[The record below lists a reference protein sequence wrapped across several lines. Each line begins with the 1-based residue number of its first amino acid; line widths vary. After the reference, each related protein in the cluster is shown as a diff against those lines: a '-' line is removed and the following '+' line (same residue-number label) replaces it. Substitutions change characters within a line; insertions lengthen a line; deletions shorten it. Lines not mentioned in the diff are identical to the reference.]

1 MNRPTALRIRQGAT
15 PQRGSAGILAGKR
28 TRDLSFCARTH
39 SGRRL
44 PIVAGLW
51 LALFLLTAGM
61 ASAQTPSP
69 ALLVL
74 EKADST
80 LAIVDPGTLKIVG
93 RVPAGPDPH
102 EIEASPDGK
111 LAYISNYGGSDSTL
125 HTISVVDVEAQKA
138 LTPIDLGALH
148 SAHGLAWGGGKL
160 YFTAET
166 NKVVGRYDPATHT
179 IDWIIGTGQDRTHM
193 VWVDKSLDRIV
204 TSNVNSGTISIIE
217 QVNQRGPGPPPGAPA
232 APSGVTAPPVT
243 VPGGQT
249 AISTGPRRTWEVISV
264 PSGRGS
270 EGFDVSP
277 DGKEIWAAN
286 AQDATVTIIYV
297 ATIVDFAEGRVSPH
311 RQAAGTF
318 PISVK
323 GANRLKFT
331 LDGKHVFVAGL
342 GGGSTGNVA
351 IVDTTTRKEIKHL
364 DLGGGSAG
372 ILMVPDGTRAF
383 IAVSGAN
390 KVAAIDLK
398 TMEVTGYIQT
408 GKGPDGLAWA
418 ERK

>member
-1 MNRPTALRIRQGAT
+1 MNPR
-15 PQRGSAGILAGKR
+15 LAGLR
-28 TRDLSFCARTH
+28 PL
-39 SGRRL
+39 L
-44 PIVAGLW
+44 
-51 LALFLLTAGM
+51 LFLLFTGAV
-61 ASAQTPSP
+61 SAQTPSP

-74 EKADST
+74 EKADNT
-80 LAIVDPGTLKIVG
+80 LAIVDPGSMKIVG

-125 HTISVVDVEAQKA
+125 HTISVVDVAAQKA
-138 LTPIDLGALH
+138 LAPIDLGALH
-148 SAHGLAWGGGKL
+148 SAHGLAFGGGKL

-166 NKVVGRYDPATHT
+166 NKAVGRYDPATQA
-179 IDWIIGTGQDRTHM
+179 IDWVVGTGQDRTHM
-193 VWVDKSLDRIV
+193 VWVDKSLERIV

-217 QVNQRGPGPPPGAPA
+217 QMSLRGPGGPPPGAPA
-232 APSGVTAPPVT
+232 G
-243 VPGGQT
+243 PGPG
-249 AISTGPRRTWEVISV
+249 GPRRTWEVTSV

-286 AQDATVTIIYV
+286 AQDATVTIIDV
-297 ATIVDFAEGRVSPH
+297 ASKKAVQTFA
-311 RQAAGTF
+311 
-318 PISVK
+318 ISVK
-323 GANRLKFT
+323 GANRMKFT
-331 LDGKHVFVAGL
+331 LDGARVFVAGL
-342 GGGSTGNVA
+342 GGGATGNVA
-351 IVDTTTRKEIKHL
+351 IVDAASHKEIKKL

-372 ILMVPDGTRAF
+372 ILMVPGSARAF
-383 IAVSGAN
+383 IAVSGQN

-398 TMEVTGYIQT
+398 ALEVTGYIET

>member
-1 MNRPTALRIRQGAT
+1 MNSPIAFRIKEAAVT
-15 PQRGSAGILAGKR
+15 HRGSAGILAGKR
-28 TRDLSFCARTH
+28 NRDLSFCAWTH

-51 LALFLLTAGM
+51 LALFLLIAGM

-148 SAHGLAWGGGKL
+148 SAHGLAFGGDKL

-166 NKVVGRYDPATHT
+166 NKVVGRYDPETHM

-193 VWVDKSLDRIV
+193 VWVDKGLARLV

-217 QVNQRGPGPPPGAPA
+217 QVAQRGPGPPPSA
-232 APSGVTAPPVT
+232 
-243 VPGGQT
+243 PGGPPLGPGGPG
-249 AISTGPRRTWEVISV
+249 SGGPRKTWEVTNV

-277 DGKEIWAAN
+277 DGKEIWSAN
-286 AQDATVTIIYV
+286 AQDATVTVIDV
-297 ATIVDFAEGRVSPH
+297 ATKKAT
-311 RQAAGTF
+311 QTF

-331 LDGKHVFVAGL
+331 LDGKHAFVAGL

-351 IVDTTTRKEIKHL
+351 ILDAATRKEIKHL

-372 ILMVPDGTRAF
+372 ILMVPGGTRAF